1 MPAGCK
7 VLDPRSFVAIK
18 PLPFSPAKGLKVQA
32 RSLTVYRPCEPSRE
46 QLFRENYR
54 RRQKQLS
61 QQGYRSVIW
70 KPYQAIG
77 QPLHLGQRGLILH
90 SLGQLDQTMIDETIS
105 SMEECPEEAK
115 RLSSTTVP
123 KENKMPAENH
133 THLKHKD
140 KGLKTISKDLL
151 HTRQLV
157 NTAKQGQGFFRRLKR
172 EEKEKET
179 AQLREQRKR
188 IEKRKTAWQPPKFS
202 SDEDSEEEQDVE
214 KRFFKT
220 EPVLS
225 VHLKTVQRH
234 SQKASRKG
242 KNVTARPYTPVHCS
256 LISTRFTEED
266 MEPLHRQLCALNWLL
281 EAVAAEPPSTIG
293 PVSSC
298 WSARD
303 SGGMKNVSRK
313 ISKDKSI
320 EAKWEQFTSQPKF
333 KRSTLRVLQKT
344 TMRPRRA
351 SLSVASPA
359 NVSSS
364 VMTPVFDSAASEVT
378 ISEDVGTGSPAPV
391 LESVSEIPDDDS
403 TVSSLCT
410 QNKQDQEEEPISDY
424 LQKLLDSVHQSINTE
439 LHGEQK
445 DPRDNEKSSTAVMSN
460 GKMNPRA
467 SHSTEPPADVNKL
480 QQRPKSS
487 PSSPISKSSLFSA
500 SKSSLPL
507 EMQSKFI
514 EITEEAALCLHD
526 NLAALEKN
534 RWDTS
539 KQKFCALENITS
551 FYTFSEDLQRSLQ
564 ESRGNKTEGTAE
576 TWYSSLL
583 SRVPEAVQRNQK
595 ISRALR
601 RLEKFGVRQNFRI
614 RPQHFLK
621 VLHGLRNWELCSPDV
636 SAAVEFLR
644 DEVIRM
650 PMEDYDSWLQLK
662 LKMPQRIQSAPPMR

>member
-1 MPAGCK
+1 
-7 VLDPRSFVAIK
+7 
-18 PLPFSPAKGLKVQA
+18 
-32 RSLTVYRPCEPSRE
+32 
-46 QLFRENYR
+46 
-54 RRQKQLS
+54 
-61 QQGYRSVIW
+61 
-70 KPYQAIG
+70 
-77 QPLHLGQRGLILH
+77 
-90 SLGQLDQTMIDETIS
+90 
-105 SMEECPEEAK
+105 
-115 RLSSTTVP
+115 
-123 KENKMPAENH
+123 MPAENH
-133 THLKHKD
+133 IHLKHKD
-140 KGLKTISKDLL
+140 KDLKTISKDLL
-151 HTRQLV
+151 HIRQLV

-214 KRFFKT
+214 KRYFKT

-266 MEPLHRQLCALNWLL
+266 IEPLHRQLCALNWLL
-281 EAVAAEPPSTIG
+281 EAVAAEPPSTVG

-378 ISEDVGTGSPAPV
+378 ISEDVGMGSPAPV
-391 LESVSEIPDDDS
+391 LESVFEIPDDDS

-526 NLAALEKN
+526 NLEALEKN
-534 RWDTS
+534 RWDTN

-576 TWYSSLL
+576 TWYSRLL

-595 ISRALR
+595 INRALR
-601 RLEKFGVRQNFRI
+601 RLEKFGVQQNFRI

-650 PMEDYDSWLQLK
+650 PMEDYDGWLQLK

>member
-18 PLPFSPAKGLKVQA
+18 PLPFPPAQGLKVQA

-46 QLFRENYR
+46 QVFRENYR
-54 RRQKQLS
+54 RRQKQLR

-70 KPYQAIG
+70 KPYEAIG
-77 QPLHLGQRGLILH
+77 QPLRLGHTEFILY

-105 SMEECPEEAK
+105 SMEERPEEPK
-115 RLSSTTVP
+115 HSSSTTVP
-123 KENKMPAENH
+123 KENKMPAENRI
-133 THLKHKD
+133 HLKHRDKD
-140 KGLKTISKDLL
+140 LKTISKDLL

-157 NTAKQGQGFFRRLKR
+157 KTAKQGQGFFKRLKR

-179 AQLREQRKR
+179 AQLREQRNL

-214 KRFFKT
+214 KR
-220 EPVLS
+220 
-225 VHLKTVQRH
+225 
-234 SQKASRKG
+234 
-242 KNVTARPYTPVHCS
+242 
-256 LISTRFTEED
+256 
-266 MEPLHRQLCALNWLL
+266 EPLHRQLCALNWLL
-281 EAVAAEPPSTIG
+281 EAVAADPPSTIG

-298 WSARD
+298 WSTRD

-320 EAKWEQFTSQPKF
+320 EYKWEQFISQSKF

-344 TMRPRRA
+344 PMRPRRA

-364 VMTPVFDSAASEVT
+364 VMTPVFDSTASEVT
-378 ISEDVGTGSPAPV
+378 ISEDVGAGTPAAV
-391 LESVSEIPDDDS
+391 LESLSEIPDDDS
-403 TVSSLCT
+403 TISSLCT
-410 QNKQDQEEEPISDY
+410 QNKQEQEEEPISDY

-445 DPRDNEKSSTAVMSN
+445 DPRNNEQSSTAVMSN

-500 SKSSLPL
+500 SRSSLPL

-514 EITEEAALCLHD
+514 EITKEAALCLHD
-526 NLAALEKN
+526 NLEALEKN

-539 KQKFCALENITS
+539 KRKFCALENISS

-564 ESRGNKTEGTAE
+564 ESRGNKTEGTTE

-583 SRVPEAVQRNQK
+583 SSVPEAVQRNQK

-614 RPQHFLK
+614 WPQHFLK

-636 SAAVEFLR
+636 SAAVEFMR
-644 DEVIRM
+644 DKVIQM

-662 LKMPQRIQSAPPMR
+662 LKTPQRIQSAPPMR

>member
-18 PLPFSPAKGLKVQA
+18 PLPFPPAQGLKVQA

-46 QLFRENYR
+46 QVFRENYR
-54 RRQKQLS
+54 RRQKQLR

-70 KPYQAIG
+70 KPYEAIG
-77 QPLHLGQRGLILH
+77 QPLRLGHTEFILY

-105 SMEECPEEAK
+105 SMEERPEEPK
-115 RLSSTTVP
+115 HSSSTTVP
-123 KENKMPAENH
+123 KENKMPAENRI
-133 THLKHKD
+133 HLKHRDKD
-140 KGLKTISKDLL
+140 LKTISKDLL

-157 NTAKQGQGFFRRLKR
+157 KTAKQGQGFFKRLKR

-179 AQLREQRKR
+179 AQLREQRNL

-225 VHLKTVQRH
+225 AHLKTVQHH

-256 LISTRFTEED
+256 LISTRFTEKD
-266 MEPLHRQLCALNWLL
+266 LEPLHRQLCALNWLL
-281 EAVAAEPPSTIG
+281 EAVAADPPSTIG

-298 WSARD
+298 WSTRD

-320 EAKWEQFTSQPKF
+320 EYKWEQFISQSKF

-344 TMRPRRA
+344 PMRPRRA

-364 VMTPVFDSAASEVT
+364 VMTPVFDSTASEVT
-378 ISEDVGTGSPAPV
+378 ISEDVGAGTPAAV
-391 LESVSEIPDDDS
+391 LESLSEIPDDDS
-403 TVSSLCT
+403 TISSLCT
-410 QNKQDQEEEPISDY
+410 QNKQEQEEEPISDY

-445 DPRDNEKSSTAVMSN
+445 DPRNNE
-460 GKMNPRA
+460 
-467 SHSTEPPADVNKL
+467 
-480 QQRPKSS
+480 QR
-487 PSSPISKSSLFSA
+487 
-500 SKSSLPL
+500 SSLPL

-514 EITEEAALCLHD
+514 EITKEAALCLHD
-526 NLAALEKN
+526 NLEALEKN

-539 KQKFCALENITS
+539 KRKFCALENISS

-564 ESRGNKTEGTAE
+564 ESRGNKTEGTTE

-583 SRVPEAVQRNQK
+583 SSVPEAVQRNQK

-614 RPQHFLK
+614 WPQHFLK

-636 SAAVEFLR
+636 SAAVEFMR
-644 DEVIRM
+644 DKVIQM

-662 LKMPQRIQSAPPMR
+662 LKTPQRIQSAPPMR

>member
-18 PLPFSPAKGLKVQA
+18 PLPFPPAQGLKVQA

-46 QLFRENYR
+46 QVFRENYR
-54 RRQKQLS
+54 RRQKQLR

-70 KPYQAIG
+70 KPYEAIG
-77 QPLHLGQRGLILH
+77 QPLRLGHTEFILY

-105 SMEECPEEAK
+105 SMEERPEEPK
-115 RLSSTTVP
+115 HSSSTTVP
-123 KENKMPAENH
+123 KENKMPAENRI
-133 THLKHKD
+133 HLKHRDKD
-140 KGLKTISKDLL
+140 LKTISKDLL

-157 NTAKQGQGFFRRLKR
+157 KTAKQGQGFFKRLKR

-179 AQLREQRKR
+179 AQLREQRNL

-225 VHLKTVQRH
+225 AHLKTVQHH

-256 LISTRFTEED
+256 LISTRFTEKD
-266 MEPLHRQLCALNWLL
+266 LEPLHRQLCALNWLL
-281 EAVAAEPPSTIG
+281 EAVAADPPSTIG

-298 WSARD
+298 WSTRD

-320 EAKWEQFTSQPKF
+320 EYKWEQFISQSKF

-344 TMRPRRA
+344 PMRPRRA

-364 VMTPVFDSAASEVT
+364 VMTPVFDSTASEVT
-378 ISEDVGTGSPAPV
+378 ISEDVGAGTPAAV
-391 LESVSEIPDDDS
+391 LESLSEIPDDDS
-403 TVSSLCT
+403 TISSLCT
-410 QNKQDQEEEPISDY
+410 QNKQEQEEEPISDY

-445 DPRDNEKSSTAVMSN
+445 DPRNNEQSSTAVMSN

-500 SKSSLPL
+500 SRSSLPL

-514 EITEEAALCLHD
+514 EITKEAALCLHD
-526 NLAALEKN
+526 NLEALEKN

-539 KQKFCALENITS
+539 KRKFCALENISS

-564 ESRGNKTEGTAE
+564 ESRGNKTEGTTE

-583 SRVPEAVQRNQK
+583 SSVPEAVQRNQK

-614 RPQHFLK
+614 WPQHFLK

-636 SAAVEFLR
+636 SAAVEFMR
-644 DEVIRM
+644 DKVIQM

-662 LKMPQRIQSAPPMR
+662 LKTPQRIQSAPPMR